1 MFGIFENIDLN
12 RFLASFE
19 YMWKGML
26 GIFVVMGIIIISVY
40 IMGFFSKKAAQRKE
54 AEQEDKE

>member
-1 MFGIFENIDLN
+1 MFDNFSFE

-26 GIFVVMGIIIISVY
+26 GIFVVMGVIIISVY
-40 IMGFFSKKAAQRKE
+40 LMGFFSKRAAQIKAAKE
-54 AEQEDKE
+54 EEKE